1 MKKTKIL
8 TLVASA
14 AFVNWVVLSH
24 LLNLQ
29 NPNALKNLL
38 KKRKAFLGVA

>member
-14 AFVNWVVLSH
+14 ANWVVAES
-24 LLNLQ
+24 
-29 NPNALKNLL
+29 PPKPTKPERPEKPSEE
-38 KKRKAFLGVA
+38 KKGVWGVA